1 MQDALV
7 DHPRLEELS
16 RQAVLRDYGLPSKPG
31 ETTSDNVAPPPEL
44 MNLVRL
50 AVQITGMASGA
61 INIITADEQ
70 HTIAAHGVEPEVC
83 SREDSMCSK
92 VFQSGEVTVV
102 SDATRDRRFASNPF
116 VNGVKSSIRSYASVP
131 LVSPA
136 GAALGSLCVFAT
148 DRRELGPQH
157 REGLEMLAAQVIEV
171 LELQLRTRQ
180 LAEALASVRRSN
192 EDLAG
197 FAARVSHDL
206 KNPLTAILG
215 YAELGEQDDSVSG
228 PAAGYLRI
236 IRGSAGRMLETVQE
250 VLDFSR
256 VGGSITR
263 ERVALAAAVDAVRQD
278 ILPLVQESGAGITA
292 ADSDLVADPTLLRA
306 LLQNLIANAIKYS
319 RPGTAPRIA
328 VLAETG
334 DTQVLTVV
342 DNGKGIAAEDRTR
355 VLEPLVRLS
364 REGDPSG
371 TGIGLATCARI
382 ASAHGGSISIT
393 DTPGGGTTVRVDLGP
408 AGPPGTAGGSGRSD
422 AGSPR

>member
-1 MQDALV
+1 MQDALI
-7 DHPRLEELS
+7 DQPRLEELS
-16 RQAVLRDYGLPSKPG
+16 RQAVLRAYGLPSNTG
-31 ETTSDNVAPPPEL
+31 EATSGEVSPPPEL
-44 MNLVRL
+44 LNLVRL

-70 HTIAAHGVEPEVC
+70 HTIAAHGIEPEVC

-92 VFQSGEVTVV
+92 VFQSGEITVV
-102 SDATRDRRFASNPF
+102 PDATRDHRFVNNPF

-136 GAALGSLCVFAT
+136 GSALGSLCVFT
-148 DRRELGPQH
+148 SDRQDLDPER
-157 REGLEMLAAQVIEV
+157 REGLEILAAQVIEV

-180 LAEALASVRRSN
+180 LADALATVRRSN

-263 ERVALAAAVDAVRQD
+263 ERVPLAAAVSAVRQD
-278 ILPLVQESGAGITA
+278 ILPLVQDSGAGITT
-292 ADSDLVADPTLLRA
+292 ADAELVADPTLLRA

-334 DTQVLTVV
+334 DAQVLTVV
-342 DNGKGIAAEDRTR
+342 DNGKGIAPEDRTR

-364 REGDPSG
+364 REGDPPG

-408 AGPPGTAGGSGRSD
+408 AGPLGASGPAGTAPRGR
-422 AGSPR
+422 A

>member
-1 MQDALV
+1 MQDALI
-7 DHPRLEELS
+7 DQPRLEELS
-16 RQAVLRDYGLPSKPG
+16 RQAVLRAYGLPSHAG
-31 ETTSDNVAPPPEL
+31 EATSGEVSPPPEL
-44 MNLVRL
+44 LNLVRL

-70 HTIAAHGVEPEVC
+70 HTIAAHGIKPEVC

-92 VFQSGEVTVV
+92 VFQSGEITVV
-102 SDATRDRRFASNPF
+102 PDATRDHRFVNNPF
-116 VNGVKSSIRSYASVP
+116 VNGVKFSIRSYASVP

-136 GAALGSLCVFAT
+136 GSALGSLCVFT
-148 DRRELGPQH
+148 SDRQDLDPER
-157 REGLEMLAAQVIEV
+157 REGLEILASQVIEV

-180 LAEALASVRRSN
+180 LADALATVRRSN

-250 VLDFSR
+250 VLGFSR

-263 ERVALAAAVDAVRQD
+263 ERVPLAAAVSAVRQD
-278 ILPLVQESGAGITA
+278 ILPLVRDSGAGITA
-292 ADSDLVADPTLLRA
+292 ADAELDADPTLLRA

-319 RPGTAPRIA
+319 RPDAAPRIA

-342 DNGKGIAAEDRTR
+342 DNGKGIATEDRTR

-364 REGDPSG
+364 REGDPPG

-382 ASAHGGSISIT
+382 AAAHGGSVSIT

-408 AGPPGTAGGSGRSD
+408 AGPLGASGPAGTAPRGR
-422 AGSPR
+422 A